1 MSKGPLIRI
10 LGALRNEPWAIR
22 ASALDEMIR
31 LAERREVEIEAMRP
45 APLPHALSRQMER
58 ETWETPKPYV
68 RDGVMVIPVVGP
80 LFAYASWLNDLCGA
94 MSYDMLAQAF
104 NDGLNNPKVRAIL
117 FVHDSPGGQV
127 TGCGEFADMIFRAR
141 GTKPIVNYVNGSCC
155 SASYWVAAPGDGIVV
170 APTAM
175 VGCLGVA
182 GSIRDTSE
190 AEKKIGIRTI
200 EIVST
205 QTPHKRPD
213 PKTDEG
219 FAQLLRMIDST
230 AEVFL
235 GDVAKYRGVDRKA
248 VDSRFGKGA
257 VFVGAEAVAA
267 GLADDVGTFED
278 VLATLVDAAS
288 D

>member
-31 LAERREVEIEAMRP
+31 LAERKDVEFEALRP
-45 APLPHALSRQMER
+45 QAPPSAISRQMER
-58 ETWETPKPYV
+58 ETWQNPTPYV
-68 RDGVMVIPVVGP
+68 RDGILIIPVVGP
-80 LFAYASWLNDLCGA
+80 LFAYASWLNDICGA
-94 MSYDMLAQAF
+94 MSYDTLANAF
-104 NDGLNNPKVRAIL
+104 TEGVNNPKVRGVM

-127 TGCGEFADMIFRAR
+127 TDCGEFANMIYQAR
-141 GTKPIVNYVNGSCC
+141 GTKPIISYVNGSCC
-155 SASYWVAAPGDGIVV
+155 SASYWLASAGDGIVV
-170 APTAM
+170 SPTSM

-213 PKTDEG
+213 PKSDEG
-219 FAQLLRMIDST
+219 FAQLLKMIDST

-235 GDVAKYRGVDRKA
+235 SDVATYRGVDRKT
-248 VDSRFGKGA
+248 VDAKFGKGA

-267 GLADDVGTFED
+267 GLADDVGSFED
-278 VLATLVDAAS
+278 VLAALVDAS
-288 D
+288 ND